1 MFTFATLRRHILSI
15 NYIARPIVITSKRE
29 AIKNLTQEAALSF
42 LMKLFEFTLLIDIR
56 KKLLF

>member
-42 LMKLFEFTLLIDIR
+42 
-56 KKLLF
+56 